1 MDDIST
7 DFDLLVANAQK
18 YNKASS
24 SVYANSVKIR
34 NHVNKFLAE
43 HSNSLSQDKR
53 AVGRPARKAASHI
66 PSATELEIKAALLEL
81 LKDLTEVKDA
91 KYAFLP

>member
-1 MDDIST
+1 MST
-7 DFDLLVANAQK
+7 DFALLVTNAQK

-34 NHVNKFLAE
+34 NHVQKFLAE
-43 HSNSLSQDKR
+43 HSNSSTSEKR
-53 AVGRPARKAASHI
+53 IGRPARKAASHI
-66 PSATELEIKAALLEL
+66 PSVTELEIKAALLDL

-91 KYAFLP
+91 K